1 MSHAIRRK
9 PRSPP
14 HKRPLFPAPARYLH
28 IPTGIHWVVIDSLG
42 NVLQL
47 ENIERRRRLI
57 TVSDLENTE
66 AWRKIP

>member
-1 MSHAIRRK
+1 MPFDESPAVRRINALC
-9 PRSPP
+9 S
-14 HKRPLFPAPARYLH
+14 PAPARYIHL
-28 IPTGIHWVVIDSLG
+28 PTGIHWVVIDSLG

-57 TVSDLENTE
+57 TVSDLANTE

>member
-1 MSHAIRRK
+1 MPFDENAAYRRINALC
-9 PRSPP
+9 S
-14 HKRPLFPAPARYLH
+14 PAPARYLH

-57 TVSDLENTE
+57 TVSDLDSET
-66 AWRKIP
+66 WRKLP